1 MPPPD
6 AAITASFLYVT
17 TEALTQNLYAA
28 FT

>member
-6 AAITASFLYVT
+6 TAVAASLLYVT
-17 TEALTQNLYAA
+17 TEAQTQNLYAA

>member
-6 AAITASFLYVT
+6 TAVAASLLYFT